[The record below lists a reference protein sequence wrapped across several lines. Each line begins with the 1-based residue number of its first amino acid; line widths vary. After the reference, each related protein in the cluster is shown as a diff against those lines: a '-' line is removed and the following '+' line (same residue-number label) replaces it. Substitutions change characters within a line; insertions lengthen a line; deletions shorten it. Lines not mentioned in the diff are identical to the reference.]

1 MNKMQFKLILVV
13 SKMIISKIL
22 KIIQCINY
30 YLINQNMN
38 HRQKY
43 MKKNLKYKMN
53 NKMKIIN
60 KIKIYNYN
68 LQL

>member
-13 SKMIISKIL
+13 SKMIISKML
-22 KIIQCINY
+22 KINTMYNY

-53 NKMKIIN
+53 NKN
-60 KIKIYNYN
+60 KV
-68 LQL
+68 QV